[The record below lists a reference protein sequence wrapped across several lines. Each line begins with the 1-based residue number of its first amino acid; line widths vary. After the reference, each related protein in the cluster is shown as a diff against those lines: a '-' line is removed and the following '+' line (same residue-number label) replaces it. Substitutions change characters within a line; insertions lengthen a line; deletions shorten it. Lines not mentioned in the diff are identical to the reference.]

1 MRGRSERPDDVT
13 LSAVLNEVHPS
24 HSQSR
29 FETMPRFDFDC
40 CVSFQSLWV
49 GVECPVRMY
58 PFLHSF
64 SLSASL
70 FCRHRRLLLSH
81 GFVNDA
87 PQHDAAQEADRG

>member
-1 MRGRSERPDDVT
+1 MMRGRSERPDDVT

-49 GVECPVRMY
+49 GVEWGMY
-58 PFLHSF
+58 PFLHPSIPLVCPPVSSVVIVDF
-64 SLSASL
+64 
-70 FCRHRRLLLSH
+70 F
-81 GFVNDA
+81 
-87 PQHDAAQEADRG
+87 